1 MEFEAGAGPRFALD
15 LGGMC
20 AGAVWLPSP
29 NHDERPSDATIDLVV
44 IHAISLP
51 PGEFGGPH
59 VTDLFLNRLD
69 SQGHPYFRE
78 IEGLKVSSH
87 FFIRRDGDLIQYVPC
102 ELRAWHAGAS
112 QWKGRERCNDF
123 SVGIELEG
131 TDDVPFENPQY
142 ATLNDL
148 IAALDTRY
156 GTLEIAGH
164 SDVSPGRKTD
174 PGPHF
179 DWNRVRPRN

>member
-1 MEFEAGAGPRFALD
+1 MEIDADTDPRFSLD
-15 LGGMC
+15 VGGMC
-20 AGAVWLPSP
+20 AGAVWVASP
-29 NHDERPSDATIDLVV
+29 NHDERPPDARVELVV
-44 IHAISLP
+44 IHAIALP
-51 PGEFGGPH
+51 PGQFGGPH

-69 SQGHPYFRE
+69 PEAHPYFRE

-87 FFIRRDGDLIQYVPC
+87 FFIRRDGSLIQYVLC

-112 QWKGRERCNDF
+112 SWKGRERCNDF

-131 TDDVPFENPQY
+131 AEDIAFATEQY

-148 IAALDTRY
+148 LDALTRRY
-156 GTLEIAGH
+156 GHLEIAGH

-174 PGPHF
+174 PGPYF
-179 DWNRVRPRN
+179 DWSRLRP